1 MVNQE
6 NKLSA
11 ILTQVILII
20 WTVAVVFPMLWMVF
34 SSFKTDQ
41 ELFFSP
47 WSPPAALQWDNFARA
62 WNSARVGDFFFNTL
76 IVVIP
81 ALLITL
87 IVSAMAA
94 YVLARFDF
102 RGNRVVFYLFLAGM
116 LFPVFL
122 ALVPL
127 FNLVNDLRMLNTFQ
141 GLILVYVA
149 YSLPFTIF
157 FLTGFFKTLPSEL
170 EEAAIIDGA
179 NEYQVFFR
187 VMLPLASPGL
197 ISMGIFNFL
206 GMWNQYILPLV
217 LVSDENKYVLSQGLA
232 FMLFKQYYENDWSAL
247 FAALTIIMIPTF
259 IVYIIFQKQIQSGLT
274 TGALKG

>member
-6 NKLSA
+6 NRLSA
-11 ILTQVILII
+11 ILTQVILIA

-127 FNLVNDLRMLNTFQ
+127 LISVNDLRMLNTFP

-149 YSLPFTIF
+149 YSL
-157 FLTGFFKTLPSEL
+157 
-170 EEAAIIDGA
+170 
-179 NEYQVFFR
+179 
-187 VMLPLASPGL
+187 
-197 ISMGIFNFL
+197 
-206 GMWNQYILPLV
+206 
-217 LVSDENKYVLSQGLA
+217 A
-232 FMLFKQYYENDWSAL
+232 FHHLLFDRL
-247 FAALTIIMIPTF
+247 F
-259 IVYIIFQKQIQSGLT
+259 
-274 TGALKG
+274 

>member
-1 MVNQE
+1 MYQVSRW
-6 NKLSA
+6 SA
-11 ILTQVILII
+11 ISTQTVLVAWSVIVI
-20 WTVAVVFPMLWMVF
+20 FPMLWMVY

-47 WSPPAALQWDNFARA
+47 WSPPAELQWDNFERA
-62 WNSARVGDFFFNTL
+62 WNKAHVGEYLFNTL

-81 ALLITL
+81 ALLLTL
-87 IVSAMAA
+87 ILSAMAA
-94 YVLARFDF
+94 YVLARFRF
-102 RGNRVVFYLFLAGM
+102 VGNRFLFYLFLSGM

-127 FNLVNDLRMLNTFQ
+127 FSLVNQLGMLNTFH

-157 FLTGFFKTLPSEL
+157 FLTGFFKTLPTEL
-170 EEAAIIDGA
+170 EESAIIDGA
-179 NEYQVFFR
+179 NPFQVFFK
-187 VMLPLASPGL
+187 VMLPMASPGL

-206 GMWNQYILPLV
+206 GMWNQYVIPLV
-217 LVSDENKYVLSQGLA
+217 LISDESKYMLSQGLA
-232 FMLFKQYYENDWSAL
+232 FMLFKQFYENDWSAL
-247 FAALTIIMIPTF
+247 FAALTIIMIPSL
-259 IVYIIFQKQIQSGLT
+259 IVYITFQRQIQSGIT

>member
-1 MVNQE
+1 MVSQE
-6 NKLSA
+6 SKFSA
-11 ILTQVILII
+11 VFTQIILLL

-47 WSPPAALQWDNFARA
+47 WSPPAVLQWDNFARA

-81 ALLITL
+81 ALLLTL
-87 IVSAMAA
+87 VISAMAA
-94 YVLARFDF
+94 YVLARFKF
-102 RGNRVVFYLFLAGM
+102 RGNRLIFYTFLAGM

-127 FNLVNDLRMLNTFQ
+127 FNLVNNLRMLNTFQ
-141 GLILVYVA
+141 GLILVYIA